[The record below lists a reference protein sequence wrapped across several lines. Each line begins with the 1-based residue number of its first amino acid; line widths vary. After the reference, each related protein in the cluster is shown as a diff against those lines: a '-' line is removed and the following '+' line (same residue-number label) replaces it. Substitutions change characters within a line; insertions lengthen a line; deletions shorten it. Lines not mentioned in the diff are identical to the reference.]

1 MKREKLYNEFEQL
14 IQRLGLRILK
24 GKGDFLGGTCIV
36 NNKKVIVINKMK
48 PLEQRLKIL
57 ALGVMDYNLD
67 EIYIVPALR
76 EYIENSKSPN
86 L

>member
-1 MKREKLYNEFEQL
+1 
-14 IQRLGLRILK
+14 
-24 GKGDFLGGTCIV
+24 
-36 NNKKVIVINKMK
+36 MK